1 MPGKATERLAVED
14 LQAAGYETYRPPKAK
29 YREQDVFGLYDI
41 LAFGHG
47 QLLGIQ
53 VKGGRDASGIT
64 TWFEDARTH
73 EEHLTDVG
81 VQFWHRTDDTWRV
94 AEPTPES
101 YAWEFDGRETVPSDS
116 RSVAEVL
123 R

>member
-1 MPGKATERLAVED
+1 MPGRATEHLAVED
-14 LQAAGYETYRPPKAK
+14 LQAAGYETFLPPKAK

-47 QLLGIQ
+47 HLLGIQ

-64 TWFEDARTH
+64 EWFEDARVH
-73 EEHLTDVG
+73 AGHLSDFR
-81 VQFWHRTDDTWRV
+81 VQFWHRADDAWRV
-94 AEPTPES
+94 AVPTPEG
-101 YAWEFDGRETVPSDS
+101 YTWEFDGRETAPSDS